1 MFMFTTLSLN
11 LSAETKKKSMVCESH
26 RLNLRE
32 GETFSFGLKI
42 CKNTSAKKCQAVL
55 STA

>member
-1 MFMFTTLSLN
+1 MFTTLSLN
-11 LSAETKKKSMVCESH
+11 SSAERKKILVCESN

-42 CKNTSAKKCQAVL
+42 CKNTVAKKCQAVL
-55 STA
+55 FTA

>member
-1 MFMFTTLSLN
+1 
-11 LSAETKKKSMVCESH
+11 MVCDSN

-32 GETFSFGLKI
+32 GNTLSFGLKI
-42 CKNTSAKKCQAVL
+42 CKNTVAKKCQAML

>member
-1 MFMFTTLSLN
+1 MFTTLSLN